1 MDALYESFL
10 LLLLVRHYDSPRL
23 PTYGFYGL
31 SPIYREVSVPQ
42 APWAGWLPWS
52 S

>member
-1 MDALYESFL
+1 MLYMKVSSCYYLYVITIL
-10 LLLLVRHYDSPRL
+10 LGFQP
-23 PTYGFYGL
+23 YGFYGL